1 MFYHHLFSCHCV
13 FLLTS
18 YEPYSDLFYV
28 GHYRI
33 FSLLS
38 LLLFY
43 ALTFRY
49 VICGVK
55 AGEGLGPLGD
65 GHDLEGG
72 ADVFPHTADV
82 THQGDGSRPTPLQ
95 HGGQIGGCQCSCKEE
110 E

>member
-1 MFYHHLFSCHCV
+1 MTIIMCV
-13 FLLTS
+13 
-18 YEPYSDLFYV
+18 
-28 GHYRI
+28 
-33 FSLLS
+33 
-38 LLLFY
+38 
-43 ALTFRY
+43 LTFRY
-49 VICGVK
+49 VICGVE